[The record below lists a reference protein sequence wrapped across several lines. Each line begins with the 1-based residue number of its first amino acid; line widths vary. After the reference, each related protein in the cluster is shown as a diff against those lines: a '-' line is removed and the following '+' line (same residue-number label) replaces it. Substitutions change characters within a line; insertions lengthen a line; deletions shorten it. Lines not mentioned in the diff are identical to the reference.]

1 MHMHMQS
8 YGAGQMCISA
18 NYCMCV
24 YVKSYASPYM
34 YLNYTIRLQACYM
47 ILQVVLVLKKEVAN
61 TSNGGGEGDSGDLA
75 SYRQSLVRT
84 LHSCSIRFASVAPA
98 VVPLVRQGNLFVVIL
113 LISQFAF

>member
-1 MHMHMQS
+1 MHMYMQS

-18 NYCMCV
+18 NYCTCMCV

-98 VVPLVRQGNLFVVIL
+98 VVPLVRQGNLLVVIL
-113 LISQFAF
+113 QFVF